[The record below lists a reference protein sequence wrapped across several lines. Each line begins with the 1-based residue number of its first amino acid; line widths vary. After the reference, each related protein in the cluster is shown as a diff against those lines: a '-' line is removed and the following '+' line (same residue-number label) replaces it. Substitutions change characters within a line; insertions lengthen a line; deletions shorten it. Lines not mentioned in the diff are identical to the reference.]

1 MTARIRTTATVVTG
15 AAFALLI
22 AGCSG
27 ASTATTSGPAGEPQR
42 GGTLV
47 QAYNT
52 DAQSVDPATCA
63 IGIGVAPCQAV
74 YGALLYY
81 DFETGEITPGM
92 AESFT
97 SDDGKVWTLKLR
109 PGLTFTDG
117 TPFDAAAVA
126 FNWDRIL
133 DPALLS
139 PSRAAAQTITW
150 NVVDE
155 TTLTVTSNEV
165 NHQLPFQ
172 LTESLA
178 FVASPTAIAQK
189 GADFA
194 NAPVGAGPF
203 QLTSWARGTQIEFDR
218 NPGYWDAPR
227 PYADKL
233 VMKTIAA
240 DDQRF
245 NALQAGEINV
255 MTVVGDKYVDRA
267 RGAGM
272 NIVQSQQ
279 LGGNGVRLNF
289 RGPLADAG
297 LRTAVGKL
305 IDNDQIMTAAFP
317 DDPGATHF
325 MPDDSPLYD
334 EQAVWPDK
342 DVDGARKL
350 VDEYRAAHGGA
361 DITLTYVTTAGSPVL
376 NRVAEL
382 LQSQIQ
388 QVDGLKLDIKS
399 LDGAGFAS
407 AMTSGNYDLI
417 ISSLGGAHPEN
428 LYKVFRTGAAGN
440 NSGYSNPVVDQA
452 FEITHSSSDPAV
464 VNEAYKTAIRQI
476 VADSAYRFWRP
487 SESTLLSAASVQDVQ
502 PAYQYWFRP
511 ELAWIR

>member
-1 MTARIRTTATVVTG
+1 M
-15 AAFALLI
+15 
-22 AGCSG
+22 
-27 ASTATTSGPAGEPQR
+27 
-42 GGTLV
+42 
-47 QAYNT
+47 
-52 DAQSVDPATCA
+52 
-63 IGIGVAPCQAV
+63 
-74 YGALLYY
+74 
-81 DFETGEITPGM
+81 
-92 AESFT
+92 
-97 SDDGKVWTLKLR
+97 
-109 PGLTFTDG
+109 
-117 TPFDAAAVA
+117 
-126 FNWDRIL
+126 
-133 DPALLS
+133 
-139 PSRAAAQTITW
+139 
-150 NVVDE
+150 
-155 TTLTVTSNEV
+155 
-165 NHQLPFQ
+165 
-172 LTESLA
+172 
-178 FVASPTAIAQK
+178 
-189 GADFA
+189 
-194 NAPVGAGPF
+194 
-203 QLTSWARGTQIEFDR
+203 
-218 NPGYWDAPR
+218 
-227 PYADKL
+227 
-233 VMKTIAA
+233 
-240 DDQRF
+240 
-245 NALQAGEINV
+245 
-255 MTVVGDKYVDRA
+255 
-267 RGAGM
+267 
-272 NIVQSQQ
+272 
-279 LGGNGVRLNF
+279 RLNF

-305 IDNDQIMTAAFP
+305 IDNDQIMAAAFP

-502 PAYQYWFRP
+502 PPTSTGSAPNSPGSGSRGSDDVVDSSIERRQGEDEKGFGGCCQADRGADARQCRHVP
-511 ELAWIR
+511 PSRDDSR